1 LSAWCVLNRNQIPER
16 TSFYSLR
23 VTERKFVVFL
33 FFRFP
38 GFMPDAGAGKCVGAI
53 LPGPVEEQ
61 SPEKQ
66 DEDPVKDFL
75 FRRSALAGLSLTD
88 CIFK

>member
-1 LSAWCVLNRNQIPER
+1 
-16 TSFYSLR
+16 
-23 VTERKFVVFL
+23 
-33 FFRFP
+33 
-38 GFMPDAGAGKCVGAI
+38 MPDAGAGKCVGAI